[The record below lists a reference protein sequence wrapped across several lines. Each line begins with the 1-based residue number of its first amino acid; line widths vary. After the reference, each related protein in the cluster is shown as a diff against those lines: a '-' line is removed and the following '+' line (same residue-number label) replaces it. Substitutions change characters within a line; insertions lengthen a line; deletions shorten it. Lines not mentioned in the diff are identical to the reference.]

1 MHNVFDIFEER
12 GFVEQVTDR
21 EQVRDL
27 LKGFTTCYIGFDP
40 TAKSL
45 HVGSLLPI
53 MSLVHMQRAGH
64 RPIAVIGGGT
74 SLVGDPSGKTE
85 MRRIM
90 TVREIDENGEA
101 LKAQLSRFLDFTDD
115 KALMVNNAHW
125 LVELHYIDFLREIG
139 RHFSV
144 NRMLTAESYRARMET
159 GLSFIEFN
167 YMLLQAYDFLEL
179 FNRCS
184 CKLQMGGS
192 DQWGNIVAGIELIRR
207 VRQEKAF
214 GITFPLITTSGGAK
228 MGKTAAGAVWLD
240 AGRTSP
246 YEYYQY
252 WINTDDRDVQRFL
265 SLFTFLPMAEIHE
278 AARLDGV
285 DLNSAKTVLAFETTA
300 LAHGPGEAAQAY
312 HKSVTNFGVREVP
325 VTILPSSRIHAD
337 NFPLSD
343 AVGNGRTAVAPQEVD
358 AYVDV
363 RELRDGIPAF
373 KLLHRV
379 GLAASGAAARRLI
392 EQGGAYL
399 NADRI
404 DVFDRAITDKDLDK
418 NHMLVLRS
426 GKKRYCR
433 LKVRPD

>member
-1 MHNVFDIFEER
+1 
-12 GFVEQVTDR
+12 
-21 EQVRDL
+21 
-27 LKGFTTCYIGFDP
+27 
-40 TAKSL
+40 
-45 HVGSLLPI
+45 
-53 MSLVHMQRAGH
+53 
-64 RPIAVIGGGT
+64 
-74 SLVGDPSGKTE
+74 
-85 MRRIM
+85 
-90 TVREIDENGEA
+90 
-101 LKAQLSRFLDFTDD
+101 
-115 KALMVNNAHW
+115 
-125 LVELHYIDFLREIG
+125 
-139 RHFSV
+139 
-144 NRMLTAESYRARMET
+144 
-159 GLSFIEFN
+159 
-167 YMLLQAYDFLEL
+167 MLLQAYDFREL

-214 GITFPLITTSGGAK
+214 GITVPLITTSGGAK

-278 AARLDGV
+278 AARLDGA

-300 LAHGPGEAAQAY
+300 LAHGPAEAAQAY

-343 AVGNGRTAVAPQEVD
+343 AAGNGRTAVAPQEVD

-373 KLLHRV
+373 RLLHRV

-404 DVFDRAITDKDLDK
+404 DVFDRAVTDKDLDN

-433 LKVRPD
+433 LKVRSD

>member
-1 MHNVFDIFEER
+1 
-12 GFVEQVTDR
+12 
-21 EQVRDL
+21 
-27 LKGFTTCYIGFDP
+27 
-40 TAKSL
+40 
-45 HVGSLLPI
+45 
-53 MSLVHMQRAGH
+53 
-64 RPIAVIGGGT
+64 
-74 SLVGDPSGKTE
+74 
-85 MRRIM
+85 
-90 TVREIDENGEA
+90 
-101 LKAQLSRFLDFTDD
+101 
-115 KALMVNNAHW
+115 
-125 LVELHYIDFLREIG
+125 
-139 RHFSV
+139 
-144 NRMLTAESYRARMET
+144 
-159 GLSFIEFN
+159 
-167 YMLLQAYDFLEL
+167 
-179 FNRCS
+179 
-184 CKLQMGGS
+184 
-192 DQWGNIVAGIELIRR
+192 
-207 VRQEKAF
+207 
-214 GITFPLITTSGGAK
+214 

-278 AARLDGV
+278 AARLDGA

-300 LAHGPGEAAQAY
+300 LAHGPEEAAQAY

-343 AVGNGRTAVAPQEVD
+343 VGGNGRTAVAPQEVD

-363 RELRDGIPAF
+363 QELRDGIPAF

-379 GLAASGAAARRLI
+379 GLTASGAAARRLI

-399 NADRI
+399 NTDRI

-433 LKVRPD
+433 LKVRPN